1 VMPAVPP
8 FVELA
13 SFAVAVPTPPG
24 DNCCGSMLPGVPPTP
39 AKGGGILHT
48 LALYRLAPCAA
59 TKETLLLLVC
69 K

>member
-13 SFAVAVPTPPG
+13 SLAAAVPTAPG
-24 DNCCGSMLPGVPPTP
+24 DKCCGSMLPGVPPTP

-59 TKETLLLLVC
+59 IPNTN
-69 K
+69 